1 MRVVIYT
8 RVSSTEQVS
17 GYSLEAQEEQ
27 CRQWAAAQG
36 HEVIRVF
43 VEPGVSARTDQRL
56 EFQSMIQIVTA
67 GAADAVLIH
76 KSDRIARNLLDW
88 LVYRDRLE
96 TAGKKILSV
105 TEPFLNDDSAESR
118 MVAGI
123 IGAVNEYYSA
133 NLSREVTKGMLQK
146 AKSGR
151 FPGGNPPLGY
161 ARENKTTII
170 DPDHGPDI
178 ARAFV
183 EFAIGRYTLRSWSV
197 KARTDGVVTR
207 QGNPISTQSWQ
218 KIFRNV
224 FYMGDFIWAGERYTG
239 DHPPLVS
246 QETFAAVQQLL
257 DERDSGGSLSRHF
270 WLLSGLLWSTVYHK
284 KMSGSLAKGKYAYY
298 RATGPGPEH
307 AIPAADLEARVID
320 LLSHVRGTNPHSPW
334 HLAMSVSAN
343 LGLIIPHLEQQPDL
357 KKFLNQIFV
366 PQSILIE
373 PGGHISD
380 FKLKVGFESL

>member
-8 RVSSTEQVS
+8 RVSSAEQVG

-27 CRQWAAAQG
+27 CRAWAAAQG
-36 HEVIRVF
+36 YEVIRVF
-43 VEPGVSARTDQRL
+43 VEPGVSARTDQRPA
-56 EFQSMIQIVTA
+56 FQAMVQIVTA
-67 GAADAVLIH
+67 GAADAILIH

-123 IGAVNEYYSA
+123 IGAVNEFYSV
-133 NLSREVTKGMLQK
+133 NLGREVKKGLLQA

-151 FPGGNPPLGY
+151 FPGGRPPLGY
-161 ARENKTTII
+161 IKENKNTII
-170 DPDHGPDI
+170 DPDHGPAL
-178 ARAFV
+178 ARAFT
-183 EFAIGRYTLRSWSV
+183 EFASGRYTLRSWT
-197 KARTDGVVTR
+197 ARARADGIITKH
-207 QGNPISTQSWQ
+207 GNPISVQSWQ
-218 KIFRNV
+218 KIFRNI
-224 FYMGDFIWAGERYTG
+224 FYTGDFIWAGERYTG
-239 DHPPLVS
+239 DHPPLAS
-246 QETFAAVQQLL
+246 LDIFTAVQKLL
-257 DERDSGGSLSRHF
+257 DERDSGGSQTRHF

-284 KMSGSLAKGKYAYY
+284 PMTGSLAKGKYAYY
-298 RATGPGPEH
+298 RAIGPGPEH
-307 AIPAADLEARVID
+307 SIPAADIEARVIEE
-320 LLSHVRGTNPHSPW
+320 LSRIRGTNTRSQW
-334 HLAMSVSAN
+334 HLAMAVSAN
-343 LGLIIPHLEQQPDL
+343 LGLIIPHLEQPDI

>member
-8 RVSSTEQVS
+8 RVSSTEQVG

-27 CRQWAAAQG
+27 CRAWAAAQG
-36 HEVIRVF
+36 YEVIRVF
-43 VEPGVSARTDQRL
+43 VEPGVSARTDQRPA
-56 EFQSMIQIVTA
+56 FQAMVQIVTA
-67 GAADAVLIH
+67 GAADAILIH

-123 IGAVNEYYSA
+123 IGAVNEFYSV
-133 NLSREVTKGMLQK
+133 NLGREVKKGLLQA

-151 FPGGNPPLGY
+151 FPGGRPPLGY
-161 ARENKTTII
+161 IKENKNTII
-170 DPDHGPDI
+170 DPDHGPAL
-178 ARAFV
+178 ARAFT
-183 EFAIGRYTLRSWSV
+183 EFASGRYTLRSWT
-197 KARTDGVVTR
+197 ARARADGIITKH
-207 QGNPISTQSWQ
+207 GNPISVQSWQ
-218 KIFRNV
+218 KIFRNI
-224 FYMGDFIWAGERYTG
+224 FYTGDFTWSGERYTG
-239 DHPPLVS
+239 DHPPLAS
-246 QETFAAVQQLL
+246 LDIFTAVQKLL
-257 DERDSGGSLSRHF
+257 DERDSGGSQTRHF

-284 KMSGSLAKGKYAYY
+284 PMTGSLAKGKYAYY
-298 RATGPGPEH
+298 RATGDGPEH
-307 AIPAADLEARVID
+307 AIPAADIEARVIEE
-320 LLSHVRGTNPHSPW
+320 LAHIRGTNTRSQW
-334 HLAMSVSAN
+334 HLAMAVSAN
-343 LGLIIPHLEQQPDL
+343 LGLIIPHLEQPDI

-380 FKLKVGFESL
+380 FKLKVGFEFL